1 MEEDNPTT
9 PKPPRP
15 RKPRAKSGTRASDA
29 KGTTA
34 KGATPRAKRTPASEE
49 GAATA
54 SPTARSGSNGSP
66 EPPPQFDHLIAD
78 DGFVRDF
85 DRIASGN
92 PKSVVLT
99 ALFVGVALGF
109 FAALILSRD

>member
-1 MEEDNPTT
+1 MEEDNPTP
-9 PKPPRP
+9 PKPARP
-15 RKPRAKSGTRASDA
+15 RKPRAKSGTRAA
-29 KGTTA
+29 
-34 KGATPRAKRTPASEE
+34 GAAGVTRAKRTPA
-49 GAATA
+49 A
-54 SPTARSGSNGSP
+54 SPDAGESSTSTSRSSSSPNGNP
-66 EPPPQFDHLIAD
+66 EPPPQFDHLVED